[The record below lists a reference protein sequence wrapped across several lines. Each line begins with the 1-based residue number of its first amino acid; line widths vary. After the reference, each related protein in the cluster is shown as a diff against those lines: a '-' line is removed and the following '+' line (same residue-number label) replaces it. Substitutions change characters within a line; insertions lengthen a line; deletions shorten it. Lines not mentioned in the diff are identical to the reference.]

1 MNDMHSIWSFTRL
14 MYAKIWMSGWSVFM
28 SVCLAAHFGTAVLSS
43 ELNRIDLIL
52 HARLDGA
59 QLGLYCDCWGSVW
72 TSCPPS
78 CWFSSSLPGKT
89 GFAWIHWL
97 MQTSRLLQTLDI
109 HMWSLEVSHPWT
121 SALSKWSRWYR
132 RYRLVILVLQGLFW
146 LWSLT
151 DLFEFICA
159 LLPVWTEGID
169 ARRTH
174 FAWHADLSRLL
185 CLRVRPCGRI
195 AKFVATSGLSE
206 CPDCSSVVCVGFLGC
221 WSSMHF
227 VCSEGI
233 YKPTRKSWNLYMGG
247 HAVTGESCV
256 IDS

>member
-1 MNDMHSIWSFTRL
+1 MDLWLTPTWMTRTQFE
-14 MYAKIWMSGWSVFM
+14 ASRDWCTPKSGWV
-28 SVCLAAHFGTAVLSS
+28 VAAHFGTAVLSS

-247 HAVTGESCV
+247 HAVTGKSRV